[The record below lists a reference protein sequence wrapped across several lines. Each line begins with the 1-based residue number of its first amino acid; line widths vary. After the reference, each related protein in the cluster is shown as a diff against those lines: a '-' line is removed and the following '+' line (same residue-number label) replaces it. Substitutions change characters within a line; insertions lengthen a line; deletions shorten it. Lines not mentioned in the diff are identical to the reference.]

1 MPKEEPPRTKPQ
13 PVSLQEVF
21 QRVGRRLTRRL
32 VRRRIRTSIR
42 GAFFYRPQIQ
52 TFGTASNEVLGW
64 ELQAAADKSRAAS
77 RETRTIENASSLPKA
92 NDNVQTDEADSGM
105 SGDLPD
111 LSPELRSEIAALLA
125 FFAARI
131 GAARRSLS
139 REAADAIVM
148 AIVNEQMVALRALTD
163 RWQAEVQKQ
172 RAERP
177 RGPMGSAQR
186 KANDTK
192 P

>member
-32 VRRRIRTSIR
+32 VRRRIRTTIR
-42 GAFFYRPQIQ
+42 GASFYRPQTQ
-52 TFGTASNEVLGW
+52 GFGTASNEVLGW
-64 ELQAAADKSRAAS
+64 ELQTAADKSRATL
-77 RETRTIENASSLPKA
+77 REMRTIENPSSLPKA
-92 NDNVQTDEADSGM
+92 NDNVQTGEAVSGT

-111 LSPELRSEIAALLA
+111 LSPELRSEIAALLS

-148 AIVNEQMVALRALTD
+148 AIVNEQAVALRALME
-163 RWQAEVQKQ
+163 RWQAEIQKQ
-172 RAERP
+172 RAERSKRP
-177 RGPMGSAQR
+177 TGTAQR
-186 KANDTK
+186 KNDDPK
-192 P
+192 L